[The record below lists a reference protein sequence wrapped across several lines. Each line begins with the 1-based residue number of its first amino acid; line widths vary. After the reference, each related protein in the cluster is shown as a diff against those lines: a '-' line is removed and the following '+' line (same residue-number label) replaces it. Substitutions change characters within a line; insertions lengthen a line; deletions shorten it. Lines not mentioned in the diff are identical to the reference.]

1 MVPYRRGLFYEFM
14 PFALNN
20 YQVFG
25 IFLGRFQKRTAS
37 NLTLFCFSYSLGC
50 ARLHGP
56 ACHIYSQ
63 HQRDNDQHIGTQ
75 I

>member
-37 NLTLFCFSYSLGC
+37 NLTLSCFFL
-50 ARLHGP
+50 
-56 ACHIYSQ
+56 
-63 HQRDNDQHIGTQ
+63 
-75 I
+75 